1 VNAMKHLSAFLLVFV
16 LTASQAFIS
25 AGEAADARPLVAQA
39 QKSANAT
46 PTRKRGIIIVP
57 AVGEPTSL
65 HLENGALV
73 FCDGRGARKL
83 DLATTRESAQDRTCP
98 AQEEPNAACSGLG
111 LDISVRSPLSEP
123 NDIIDFD
130 GWSKPL
136 KGRVHDCA
144 ADGRTLA
151 VITASRVVLVD
162 IKKRSAKDISQKGG
176 DRVAISP
183 RWVAWSIGNELRLVL
198 RPAL

>member
-1 VNAMKHLSAFLLVFV
+1 MNAMTHLPALLLSFV
-16 LTASQAFIS
+16 LTASQALIS
-25 AGEAADARPLVAQA
+25 AGEAADTSTPVAQA
-39 QKSANAT
+39 QRSANAT
-46 PTRKRGIIIVP
+46 PTRTRGMIIVST
-57 AVGEPTSL
+57 VGQPISL
-65 HLENGALV
+65 HLENGALI
-73 FCDGRGARKL
+73 FCDERGARKL
-83 DLATTRESAQDRTCP
+83 DLATTRESSQDRACP

-144 ADGRTLA
+144 ADGGTLA
-151 VITASRVVLVD
+151 VVTASRVVLVD
-162 IKKRSAKDISQKGG
+162 IEKRSAKDISQKGG
-176 DRVAISP
+176 DRIAISS

>member
-1 VNAMKHLSAFLLVFV
+1 MKHLSVLLLPFA
-16 LTASQAFIS
+16 LTASQALIS
-25 AGEAADARPLVAQA
+25 TGEAADARPLVAQS
-39 QKSANAT
+39 QKPTNVT
-46 PTRKRGIIIVP
+46 PTRERGMIIIP
-57 AVGEPTSL
+57 TVGEPISL
-65 HLENGALV
+65 YLENGALV

-83 DLATTRESAQDRTCP
+83 DLGTARESSQDRACP
-98 AQEEPNAACSGLG
+98 AQEEPNTACSGLG

-151 VITASRVVLVD
+151 VVTASRVVLVD
-162 IKKRSAKDISQKGG
+162 IEKMSAKDISQEGG
-176 DRVAISP
+176 DRVAISH
-183 RWVAWSIGNELRLVL
+183 RWVAWSIGNELRLML
-198 RPAL
+198 RPAS